1 MHRSIA
7 TLLFASALG
16 LHAATHVERHGALR
30 VSGASIVGEHG
41 QPVQLA
47 GPSLY
52 WSVWGGQN
60 YYNKDVV
67 AWVAK
72 DWKASLIRAAMA
84 VDVNQTRDKGYLL
97 TPDVHMGYV
106 KTVVD
111 AAIANGIYVIVDWHD
126 HDGNLHIP
134 QAKVF
139 FDAMAKAYGNT
150 PNVIWEIWNE
160 PDGKN
165 GTGTNGADTWS
176 DIRKY
181 SDSIIPVIRAHSK
194 NLIIVGTP
202 SWSQDVHT
210 AAMSPLPDSNLAYA
224 LHFYAGTHGAALRT
238 KGRTALRRNKA
249 LFITEFGTTT
259 SDGGQHPTTTNPVDN
274 FKIYP
279 ESTTVWLDWADSCG
293 LSWANWSLSNKD
305 EASAALLKTT
315 TSTAGGWS
323 VDQLSPSGQ
332 YIRARLL
339 KMDSIVSTRPAV
351 VRRLA
356 ENAAL
361 KLVGTPDGIAF
372 DVPDGARRAVVRDL
386 SGKLIASAPLDGARA
401 QIPLPRGVAILSIE
415 TIHGTL
421 SRRIQRM

>member
-1 MHRSIA
+1 MIRSIA
-7 TLLFASALG
+7 LLLLCSSLG
-16 LHAATHVERHGALR
+16 IRAATPVERHGALR
-30 VSGASIVGEHG
+30 ISGASIVGEHG
-41 QPVQLA
+41 QSVQLA

-67 AWVAK
+67 AWIAK

-97 TPDVHMGYV
+97 TPDAHMAHV

-165 GTGTNGADTWS
+165 GTGPGGADSWP

-181 SDSIIPVIRAHSK
+181 ADSILPVIRAHSK
-194 NLIIVGTP
+194 NIVIVGTP
-202 SWSQDVHT
+202 NWSQDVHT
-210 AAMSPLPDSNLAYA
+210 AAMTPHSDPNVAYS
-224 LHFYAGTHGAALRT
+224 LHFYAGTHGASLRS
-238 KGRTALRRNKA
+238 KGLTALRRSKA
-249 LFITEFGTTT
+249 LFISEFGTTT
-259 SDGGQHPTTTNPVDN
+259 ADGGQHPTATNPVDN
-274 FKIYP
+274 FKIHP

-315 TSTAGGWS
+315 TSTTGGWS
-323 VDQLSPSGQ
+323 FQQLSPSGQ

-339 KMDSIVSTRPAV
+339 KMDSIAATRPAV

-356 ENAAL
+356 EKATMRVTN
-361 KLVGTPDGIAF
+361 TPAGIAF
-372 DVPDGARRAVVRDL
+372 EPPAGARRAVVHDL
-386 SGKLIASAPLDGARA
+386 SGQVIAASRLDGARTELA
-401 QIPLPRGVAILSIE
+401 LTRGVAILSIE
-415 TIHGTL
+415 TDHGIL